1 MERKQQVH
9 SPNPES
15 MGLVVVTEATTSEV
29 DAAELSLKAHKR
41 NLRRLYFSVGIA
53 TCFMTGELIGG
64 IISGS
69 LAILTDAAHIFSD
82 ILGFTISI
90 VSLHITRRPASTSM
104 SYGFYRAEVLGAL
117 ASIVLIWGL
126 MIWLLAEAILR
137 LIDPTPVDG
146 LIMLII
152 ACGGLAANIIMG
164 LCLESDFS
172 SNSADEEKAKSNA
185 VGLLKRKGLIQNNMR
200 NLHKKKRKY
209 KA

>member
-1 MERKQQVH
+1 MEGKQLGH
-9 SPNPES
+9 SSNRES
-15 MGLVVVTEATTSEV
+15 MGGVTEAATSQV
-29 DAAELSLKAHKR
+29 NAAELSLKAHKR

-82 ILGFTISI
+82 ILGFSISI